1 MNFKNQLNKI
11 VGSHISKGGFA
22 RAERNSKDEV
32 RVENQFT
39 IMNDHDKKFHLLISA
54 TTHELMSLMV
64 KEFEINAANVRLTL
78 VEKKTKEQKFREA
91 FKLVDV
97 DMICSKH
104 DKVTCKSCFGSNYD
118 FVPVGRTA
126 AEFKKANDAIKAVHT
141 ESPTDRA
148 FFSQLVDELR
158 GKVIDNPIVLDSHS
172 GLKNGVATFVQ
183 NYQFEYDNKRG
194 FTGTI
199 CIPEYLEG
207 FIYEICLDD
216 STDFE
221 SKRMSLIIEVETLYR
236 SLSMAWASYQN
247 LKKKNKPRSVADY
260 LGKIPEQDNVFI

>member
-1 MNFKNQLNKI
+1 
-11 VGSHISKGGFA
+11 
-22 RAERNSKDEV
+22 
-32 RVENQFT
+32 
-39 IMNDHDKKFHLLISA
+39 
-54 TTHELMSLMV
+54 
-64 KEFEINAANVRLTL
+64 
-78 VEKKTKEQKFREA
+78 
-91 FKLVDV
+91 
-97 DMICSKH
+97 
-104 DKVTCKSCFGSNYD
+104 
-118 FVPVGRTA
+118 
-126 AEFKKANDAIKAVHT
+126 
-141 ESPTDRA
+141 
-148 FFSQLVDELR
+148 R

-216 STDFE
+216 STNFE

-260 LGKIPEQDNVFI
+260 LGKIVEQENVFI